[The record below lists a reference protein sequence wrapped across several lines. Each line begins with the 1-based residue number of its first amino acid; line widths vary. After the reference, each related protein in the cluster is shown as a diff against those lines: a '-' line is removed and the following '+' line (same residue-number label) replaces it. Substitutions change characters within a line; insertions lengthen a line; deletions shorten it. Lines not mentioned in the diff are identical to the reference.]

1 METILQQSST
11 VLVSFYV
18 AISLPTSLGDIFGKK
33 SFDLQARRQAPI
45 TSLLYDI
52 WEFPTLPPPPRSTPR
67 IGSWRGKT
75 SETWNERWFLERFL
89 GDWVLSFGTW
99 QYGNRSSERSF
110 GKCRC
115 IPYHFKLL
123 QMLPRYF
130 QTYNPSTSIG
140 EMQSSWRVK
149 KWRSSFDICTS
160 PIIHLH
166 LPPKLCLSI
175 VFCLWGPL

>member
-1 METILQQSST
+1 MGVPHS
-11 VLVSFYV
+11 
-18 AISLPTSLGDIFGKK
+18 
-33 SFDLQARRQAPI
+33 
-45 TSLLYDI
+45 
-52 WEFPTLPPPPRSTPR
+52 PPPPPPPFTSL

-75 SETWNERWFLERFL
+75 SDTWNERWFLKRFL

-99 QYGNRSSERSF
+99 KYGNRSSERSF

-130 QTYNPSTSIG
+130 QTSNPSTSIG
-140 EMQSSWRVK
+140 DMQSSWRVK
-149 KWRSSFDICTS
+149 KCRSSFDICTS

-166 LPPKLCLSI
+166 LPPKLCISI
-175 VFCLWGPL
+175 VFCLYGDHYNSPETSKTKAKQPAKRSFVGQWELCKLRLA

>member
-1 METILQQSST
+1 MEAILQQSST
-11 VLVSFYV
+11 VFVSFYV
-18 AISLPTSLGDIFGKK
+18 AISLPTSLSDIFGKK

-52 WEFPTLPPPPRSTPR
+52 WEFATLPRPRSTPR